1 MSIAQTTQ
9 LLQLVLNS
17 AVMMVIAL
25 AWWGIVA
32 MRLSAV
38 TDQMQRLRRQL
49 RQGDGALRQG
59 SLARLR
65 QHRHEL
71 GVRYRLTRH
80 SVLIMHYVLLVL
92 MTSLLLLSLRAL
104 INANG
109 LITVALFLFVM
120 GCAGIVLSVALALME
135 FYQLNALEISPG
147 RRSGKPPGPASVHS
161 ASTLALRYIK
171 WKTGR
176 DRS

>member
-17 AVMMVIAL
+17 AIMMVVAL
-25 AWWGIVA
+25 AWWGIVV

-38 TDQMQRLRRQL
+38 TAQMQRLRRQL
-49 RQGDGALRQG
+49 RRGDMPLRQG

-92 MTSLLLLSLRAL
+92 MASLFFLSLRAL
-104 INANG
+104 ISANG
-109 LITVALFLFVM
+109 LITVALFLFVL
-120 GCAGIVLSVALALME
+120 GCAGILLSVVLALME
-135 FYQLNALEISPG
+135 FYQLNVLELSTVREDREAILPRDLGQHSSHG
-147 RRSGKPPGPASVHS
+147 LYRVEKQDAIAS
-161 ASTLALRYIK
+161 
-171 WKTGR
+171 
-176 DRS
+176 